1 MAALEESGFKLPMS
15 SSVLKVDQLS
25 VAYDGRKGSHP
36 AVSGVSL
43 HIGEG
48 EALGLVGESGSG
60 KSSVALAILRYLPK
74 NARIA
79 ASALEFQG
87 REIRDLSAEQLRQ
100 LRGNHIAAVYQHP
113 GAALNPS
120 MTIGRQITET
130 IMRHRPVRHDEAR
143 ARAAEL

>member
-1 MAALEESGFKLPMS
+1 MLL
-15 SSVLKVDQLS
+15 
-25 VAYDGRKGSHP
+25 R
-36 AVSGVSL
+36 
-43 HIGEG
+43 IGEG

-79 ASALEFQG
+79 ASALGFQG

-120 MTIGRQITET
+120 TRGVMS
-130 IMRHRPVRHDEAR
+130 RPSQQPSLPACAPICDRILPRTSQVFGPA
-143 ARAAEL
+143 

>member
-1 MAALEESGFKLPMS
+1 MP
-15 SSVLKVDQLS
+15 SSVLNVDQLF
-25 VAYDGRKGSHP
+25 VAYEGRKGSHP

-87 REIRDLSAEQLRQ
+87 RETRDLSED
-100 LRGNHIAAVYQHP
+100 ISP
-113 GAALNPS
+113 PS
-120 MTIGRQITET
+120 TST
-130 IMRHRPVRHDEAR
+130 R
-143 ARAAEL
+143 ARRSIQA

>member
-1 MAALEESGFKLPMS
+1 M
-15 SSVLKVDQLS
+15 SSVLNVEHLS
-25 VAYDGRKGSHP
+25 VSYAGARRIHR
-36 AVSGVSL
+36 AVDDISL
-43 HIGEG
+43 EIGQG

-100 LRGNHIAAVYQHP
+100 LRGRHIAAVYQHP

-143 ARAAEL
+143 ERAADLRGRARVSHQER